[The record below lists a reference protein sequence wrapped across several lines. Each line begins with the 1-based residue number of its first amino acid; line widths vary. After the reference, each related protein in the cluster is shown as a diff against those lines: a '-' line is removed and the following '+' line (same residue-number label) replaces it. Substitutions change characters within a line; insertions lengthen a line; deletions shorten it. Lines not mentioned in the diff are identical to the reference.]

1 MQSYVKTHHRINQRK
16 RTRNTYRFHITDA
29 ALTAAVIFG
38 CLGVIAVS
46 AAFLLKMFN
55 QTTQIP

>member
-1 MQSYVKTHHRINQRK
+1 MKERRT
-16 RTRNTYRFHITDA
+16 RTRNTYRFHITDGM
-29 ALTAAVIFG
+29 LTAAVIFG